1 MARSKNP
8 EIRNERQHQILDA
21 ARRIFGE
28 HGLAESR
35 MDDIAVAA
43 GLSKG
48 TLYLYYKSKDDLV
61 VGLLEALF
69 CQALVQLRAIIELK
83 GMTAEARM
91 IHYVEEIIGLMETD
105 ASLLG
110 ISYEFYA
117 VAARRPA
124 VRDYLQTYFGEYRGL
139 LETLFEQGAAAQEYP
154 RRDFKPVALTL
165 VALLEGFTL
174 LWFTDHHAVNPRQT
188 LPAVIRQCFD
198 GLS

>member
-69 CQALVQLRAIIELK
+69 SQALVQMRTIFDQP

-91 IHYVEEIIGLMETD
+91 IHYIEGIVSLMEAD

-117 VAARRPA
+117 VAARRSA

-139 LETLFEQGAAAQEYP
+139 LEALLEQGAAAQEYP
-154 RRDFKPVALTL
+154 RRDFKLAALTL

-188 LPAVIRQCFD
+188 LPAVIRQFFD
-198 GLS
+198 SFN